1 MEIVDATGG
10 LVPENKYLVYQNPGI
25 LTVIKRD
32 LTIRGISGSLT
43 TQGGEI
49 VASTLKSP
57 DGSFASG
64 YQVEGL
70 LPGHTLSGSFV
81 EGSGTTSFQTVI
93 NASKVSIKDAYGRD
107 VTANYNIIPV
117 NGYIT
122 ITVSNPQRNQ
132 VSLTV
137 TAKDG
142 SFTYDGQEHSQREYT
157 AVGLVDGDQIDKVTF
172 KPTSVITNAGTQMNE
187 IQSVVI
193 KSANGAAVDSS
204 KYSIKYVPGT
214 LTVSKFPLTLTAVS
228 DEKVYDGK
236 ALNNKNVKASAL
248 ANSSHK
254 LSADYEV
261 YDKNGNSIKN
271 GPVDVGVYTKKVGN
285 VKITAGS
292 QDVTQNYEIT
302 TVDGTLTI
310 RDSSGKTNPN
320 AVTDTAY
327 YGSTY
332 TIRSSAPYTEFEYLM
347 IDGQMIPG
355 ENFTV
360 KEGSTIITL
369 KASFIQSLKTG
380 SHNYTIVSQSQQ
392 ADGNFNVA
400 KAPKTADKTKSI
412 VWFALIV
419 IALLLALATWLT
431 LRRRPKKAGGPQ
443 RPQGPQSSRKSA
455 GTAAK
460 ASTQAS
466 SRAGTRPSGNTVS
479 KSGKSNSMMGPGK
492 VMAPAKKKPVS
503 DVVMDFSSILGEEAE
518 DPTQELVKDFRIN
531 LDDYRA
537 PEQAKE
543 LGLKMESR
551 DSKAAVPAASAA
563 PAPAA
568 AAETVKEVKQPPVR
582 KDSPKAP
589 VEEPAAEEPVV
600 RPTPKKEPAEPGPA
614 SWYQAAEKKE
624 ESESTY
630 RPKH

>member
-1 MEIVDATGG
+1 M
-10 LVPENKYLVYQNPGI
+10 VPEGKYQVYLNPGI
-25 LTVIKRD
+25 LTVVKRD

-57 DGSFASG
+57 DGSFTSG
-64 YQVEGL
+64 YQAEGL
-70 LPGHTLSGSFV
+70 LPGHSLSGSFV
-81 EGSGTTSFQTVI
+81 EGSGATSFQTVI
-93 NASKVSIKDAYGRD
+93 NASKVSVKDMYGRD
-107 VTANYNIIPV
+107 VTANYDIIPV

-122 ITVSNPQRNQ
+122 ITVSNPQRTQ

-142 SFTYDGQEHSQREYT
+142 SFTYDGKEHSQREYT
-157 AVGLVDGDQIDKVTF
+157 AVGLVDGDQIEKVTF

-193 KSANGAAVDSS
+193 KSASGSAVDSS

-248 ANSSHK
+248 ASSSHK

-271 GPVDVGVYTKKVGN
+271 GPVDVGIYTKKVGN
-285 VKITAGS
+285 VKITDGS

-332 TIRSSAPYTEFEYLM
+332 TIRSNAPYTEFMYLM
-347 IDGQMIPG
+347 IDGQRVSG
-355 ENFTV
+355 ENFTI
-360 KEGSTIITL
+360 KEGSTIVTL

-412 VWFALIV
+412 LWFALIV

-443 RPQGPQSSRKSA
+443 RPQGPQSSRKPT

-460 ASTQAS
+460 ASAG
-466 SRAGTRPSGNTVS
+466 SRTGARPNGNTVS

-492 VMAPAKKKPVS
+492 VMPPAKKKPVS
-503 DVVMDFSSILGEEAE
+503 DVVMDFGSILGEEAE

-551 DSKAAVPAASAA
+551 DSKAPAPAASAA

-568 AAETVKEVKQPPVR
+568 AAETVKEVRQQPER
-582 KDSPKAP
+582 KEAPKAP
-589 VEEPAAEEPVV
+589 VEEPAAEEAVV
-600 RPTPKKEPAEPGPA
+600 EPAPKKESAEPGPA

-624 ESESTY
+624 NEGGY
-630 RPKH
+630 IPRH